1 MALHLQIITPEKKAF
16 DDEVEKETL
25 PTTTGQI
32 TILPHHVPLVTSIEP
47 GELAYKKHQKE
58 THMAAGSGFAQ
69 IGPQEVKILVDLA
82 APEEEI
88 EEKKIEEARKQAE
101 EALKQKHI
109 LSEEEYAT
117 AAANLQKALVQ
128 LKIKRRHRRVWQ
140 NPKHET
146 RNPKQIKKFK
156 NIKFQK
162 SL

>member
-1 MALHLQIITPEKKAF
+1 MLHLQIITPEKKVF
-16 DDEVEKETL
+16 DDEVDQITL

-58 THMAAGSGFAQ
+58 THMAAGFGFAQ
-69 IGPQEVKILVDLA
+69 ISPTEVKVLVDLA

-88 EEKKIEEARKQAE
+88 EEKKIEEAKKLAE
-101 EALKQKHI
+101 EALKQKHT

-128 LKIKRRHRRVWQ
+128 LKIKRRHRRV
-140 NPKHET
+140 
-146 RNPKQIKKFK
+146 
-156 NIKFQK
+156 
-162 SL
+162 